1 MDKIAPFEYLKSN
14 DKQKVILS
22 TRELKILDYLQQFK
36 HASSSE
42 LQQAFALN
50 IRTLQRDLLQLI
62 KKGLVKKQGEKKNA
76 VYRII
81 QLS

>member
-1 MDKIAPFEYLKSN
+1 LSKR
-14 DKQKVILS
+14 VIHNA
-22 TRELKILDYLQQFK
+22 TFGRKCHELKILDYLQQFK